1 MSHKAETA
9 FVPLNIAVLTVSDTR
24 TLETDTSGQLFVDR
38 LTEAG
43 HNLAARVLLKD
54 DLYRIR
60 AQVATWIAEDSVQV
74 VLITGGTGFTGRDST
89 PEAVACLLDK
99 QVDGFGE
106 LFRQI
111 SLADIGTSTIQS
123 RALAGHQRHPGLLP
137 AGLHQCL
144 PHCLGRHPRRAT
156 GRPSSPV
163 QLRPAPETGGALR
176 EPRVSGCC
184 EQPGLMPVE
193 TALERLLELAAQ
205 TPIDT
210 CEQVPLEQA
219 GGRVLAV
226 DLLAGLDLPPWP
238 NSAMDGYALRLADWN
253 GEPLPVSQKIFA
265 GQAPKPL
272 QADTC
277 ARIFTGA
284 PLPEGADLVEMQ
296 ENAEAL
302 DDGRVRFTQ
311 PLRVGQHVRPRG
323 QEIRQGDLVL
333 PAGTRLRS
341 IELGLA
347 ASLGYAAL
355 EVRRKPRVALLSTG
369 DELVEAGQP
378 LQAGQIYNSNRPLL
392 KDWLQRLGCDVL
404 DAGILPDDLARTR
417 ERLAGLAG
425 VDLILS
431 TGGVSVGEADFL
443 GMALRE
449 AGELTLWKL
458 AIKPGKPLTVGQFQG
473 IPVIGLPGNPA
484 STLVTFALLARP
496 YLLRRLGV
504 AQVAPLRVEVPAGF
518 AWTKAGQRREYLRGR
533 LEQGRAV
540 LYPNQSSGVLR
551 SASWAEGLVEV
562 REGRTLMEGEGV
574 AFIPLSELLD

>member
-1 MSHKAETA
+1 M
-9 FVPLNIAVLTVSDTR
+9 
-24 TLETDTSGQLFVDR
+24 
-38 LTEAG
+38 
-43 HNLAARVLLKD
+43 
-54 DLYRIR
+54 
-60 AQVATWIAEDSVQV
+60 
-74 VLITGGTGFTGRDST
+74 
-89 PEAVACLLDK
+89 
-99 QVDGFGE
+99 
-106 LFRQI
+106 
-111 SLADIGTSTIQS
+111 
-123 RALAGHQRHPGLLP
+123 
-137 AGLHQCL
+137 
-144 PHCLGRHPRRAT
+144 
-156 GRPSSPV
+156 
-163 QLRPAPETGGALR
+163 
-176 EPRVSGCC
+176 SGCC

-496 YLLRRLGV
+496 TCCAGLAWRRSRRCGWRYRPALPDQGG
-504 AQVAPLRVEVPAGF
+504 AASRVPAWSPG
-518 AWTKAGQRREYLRGR
+518 AGPRGALSEPEFRGTAQRFLGRGAGGGPR
-533 LEQGRAV
+533 
-540 LYPNQSSGVLR
+540 
-551 SASWAEGLVEV
+551 
-562 REGRTLMEGEGV
+562 GRTLVEGEGV